1 MLDKVLRTFCAVLL
15 AAALA
20 PSVAFAELSEE
31 VAVGPD
37 VVSGE
42 GFVFDSEDASV
53 PDNSSADGVSPEV
66 GSQEALEP
74 QEVSDESAEVALR
87 EGLEAGR
94 DPVAE
99 ESEGVEEQ
107 PQVANSWRFVDG
119 QLVSSEDGATTYGS
133 TKSRSVV
140 TTPDGY
146 RVFDS
151 FDQFSNGYYTGTD
164 AAKGI
169 DVSEHQGYID
179 WAQVKASGVD
189 FVIIR
194 CGYGNN
200 YSNQDDKQWIANVRG
215 CVDNDIPFG
224 VYLYSY
230 AQNVSMAQSEA
241 DHVLRLLSEA
251 GLSPSMVELPV
262 YLDMEDSSTLGS
274 DFSSI
279 AQTFCSQ
286 IQSAGY
292 KAGVYAS
299 QSWWESYLVGPVF
312 DSCYKWVAAWN
323 ASVGLTYGG
332 FSDFRNSNGIWQ
344 FSDYGRVSGISGAV
358 DLNYAYIDAF
368 VRHPAEPGTR
378 TVADGTYVISSALAP
393 SMALDVAAGS
403 VADGANVQLYAK
415 NGTKAQA
422 FTVTYDG
429 AGFYDV
435 VCVASGK
442 ALDVESGGWHN
453 GANVQQYAPNGT
465 DAQKWRVDLNADGTC
480 TFVSKGGGRALD
492 VDSGGTSNGTNV
504 QIYDSNGTAAQRFTL
519 ESAAVEPGT
528 RTVADGTY
536 VISSALAPSM
546 ALDVAAG
553 SVADGANVQLYA
565 KNGTKAQAFT
575 VTYDGAGFYDVV
587 CVASGKALDVESGGW
602 HNGANVQQYAPNG
615 TDAQKWRVDLNADGT
630 CTFVSKGGG
639 RALDVDSGGTS
650 NGTNVQIYD
659 SNGTAAQ
666 RFTLESI

>member
-1 MLDKVLRTFCAVLL
+1 M
-15 AAALA
+15 
-20 PSVAFAELSEE
+20 
-31 VAVGPD
+31 
-37 VVSGE
+37 
-42 GFVFDSEDASV
+42 
-53 PDNSSADGVSPEV
+53 
-66 GSQEALEP
+66 
-74 QEVSDESAEVALR
+74 
-87 EGLEAGR
+87 
-94 DPVAE
+94 
-99 ESEGVEEQ
+99 
-107 PQVANSWRFVDG
+107 ANSWRFVDG
-119 QLVSSEDGATTYGS
+119 QLVSSEDGATTYGG

-140 TTPDGY
+140 TTPGGY

-151 FDQFSNGYYTGTD
+151 FDRFSNGYYTGTD

-200 YSNQDDKQWIANVRG
+200 YSNQDDKQWVANVRG
-215 CVDNDIPFG
+215 CVENDIPFG

-230 AQNVSMAQSEA
+230 AQNTSMAQSEA

-279 AQTFCSQ
+279 AQTFCSR

-323 ASVGLTYGG
+323 ASIGLTYGG
-332 FSDFRNSNGIWQ
+332 FSDFRNSNGVWQ
-344 FSDYGRVSGISGAV
+344 FSDYGRVSGLSGAV

-393 SMALDVAAGS
+393 SMALDVADGS
-403 VADGANVQLYAK
+403 LADGANVQLFGR

-422 FTVTYDG
+422 FEVAYDG
-429 AGFYDV
+429 AGFYTV
-435 VCVASGK
+435 TCVKSGK
-442 ALDVESGGWHN
+442 ALDVADGAWDN
-453 GANVQQYAPNGT
+453 GANVQQFSPNGT
-465 DAQKWRVDLNADGTC
+465 DAQKWRIDLNDDGTC
-480 TFVSKGGGRALD
+480 TLVSKGGGRALD
-492 VDSGGTSNGTNV
+492 VAYGGTSNGTNV
-504 QIYDSNGTAAQRFTL
+504 QIFDPNGTAAQRFVL
-519 ESAAVEPGT
+519 VPAAVEPGT

-546 ALDVAAG
+546 ALDVADG
-553 SVADGANVQLYA
+553 SLADGANVQLFGR
-565 KNGTKAQAFT
+565 NGTKAQAFE
-575 VTYDGAGFYDVV
+575 VAYDGAGFYTVT
-587 CVASGKALDVESGGW
+587 CVKSGKALDVADGAW
-602 HNGANVQQYAPNG
+602 DNGANVQQFSPNG
-615 TDAQKWRVDLNADGT
+615 TDAQKWRIDLNDDGT
-630 CTFVSKGGG
+630 CTLVSKGGG
-639 RALDVDSGGTS
+639 RALDVAYGGTS
-650 NGTNVQIYD
+650 NGTNVQIFD
-659 SNGTAAQ
+659 PNGTAAQ
-666 RFTLESI
+666 RFVLVPAQA